1 MNCNYKKSSCLRKQW
16 SCTNRSDTFLYDQS
30 FRSQRW
36 ARLSFPLGNLPIE
49 ESLFFHGKRI
59 LCRVIAR
66 PRMKGGALLRHIF
79 QPFLVSVF
87 SASLATMLAISVMYH
102 SG

>member
-1 MNCNYKKSSCLRKQW
+1 MRTNFGAISYFVLSHVSPTPPPPRARQAENELLRLRREV
-16 SCTNRSDTFLYDQS
+16 SHSTVP
-30 FRSQRW
+30 
-36 ARLSFPLGNLPIE
+36 A
-49 ESLFFHGKRI
+49 
-59 LCRVIAR
+59 RVIAR